1 MVFGIAGLIVAFML
15 AALAQPVWARSSD
28 IVVSEQAAFRIV
40 EIARGLDRPWS
51 LAFLPDGR
59 MLVTERPGAL
69 RVVGADGS
77 VSAPIA
83 GVPEVVSKG
92 QGGLLDVVPHPDFAA
107 NKLIYLTYSGQ
118 GDGGASTELARG
130 RMEGDQ
136 LLQLEVLFRAVPRI
150 PSAKHFGSRIAFA
163 QHGLVHMSLGDRGNR
178 DEAQNVTNHLGASI
192 RLDQDGLIPADNP
205 FVGGGHLPETF
216 SFGHRNIQGMAVN
229 PASGEVWA
237 HEHGPKGGDEVNIL
251 RPGTNFGW
259 PVITYGTE
267 YSGAPITH
275 ETTRPGM
282 EQPVLYWVPSI
293 APSGMAFYD
302 GNAFADWKG
311 DLFVGALAGRHLR
324 RIELDG
330 NEAVGQE
337 MLLTDLGRRIRDVR
351 AGPDGYLYVL
361 SDGENAVLLRL
372 EPVAQ

>member
-1 MVFGIAGLIVAFML
+1 V
-15 AALAQPVWARSSD
+15 
-28 IVVSEQAAFRIV
+28 
-40 EIARGLDRPWS
+40 
-51 LAFLPDGR
+51 
-59 MLVTERPGAL
+59 L

-92 QGGLLDVVPHPDFAA
+92 QGGLLDVVPHPDFAV

-130 RMEGDQ
+130 RLEGDQ
-136 LLQLEVLFRAVPRI
+136 LLQLEVLFRAVPKI

-163 QHGLVHMSLGDRGNR
+163 PDGSVHVSLGDRGHR

-192 RLDQDGLIPADNP
+192 RLDQDGSIPADNP
-205 FVGGGHLPETF
+205 FVGGDHLPETF

-251 RPGTNFGW
+251 KSSANFGW

-275 ETTRPGM
+275 ETTRPDM

-302 GNAFADWKG
+302 GDAFADWKG

-351 AGPDGYLYVL
+351 AGPDGYVYVL